1 MVVEVALD
9 QDAGDLVPLL
19 GLLHGERAHHLGHFL
34 APEEQ
39 LDGDRVARVVELD
52 LGERERHSDLPVFPL
67 CMLRKSIMPI
77 YVSLGYHQA
86 YYERRTFEA
95 GAKRTSI
102 DRLILIH
109 WRSHGTCHSF
119 QDLNMY

>member
-39 LDGDRVARVVELD
+39 LDGDRVPRVVELD
-52 LGERERHSDLPVFPL
+52 LEWKENMFCDV
-67 CMLRKSIMPI
+67 CMTLVLVMHDENFKNLS
-77 YVSLGYHQA
+77 
-86 YYERRTFEA
+86 
-95 GAKRTSI
+95 
-102 DRLILIH
+102 
-109 WRSHGTCHSF
+109 
-119 QDLNMY
+119 